1 VRGGEGAS
9 SVYLGR
15 LFHVKQLLT
24 RQSLKTRVNTYGHPE
39 TGDYICLLGMCLSLH
54 IFTIKLGKTLMV
66 KIKKIGTIE
75 SSATHEDTMKK
86 SILDY
91 ILAIAI
97 GLCLTMAA
105 LAYFDILTK

>member
-1 VRGGEGAS
+1 
-9 SVYLGR
+9 
-15 LFHVKQLLT
+15 
-24 RQSLKTRVNTYGHPE
+24 
-39 TGDYICLLGMCLSLH
+39 
-54 IFTIKLGKTLMV
+54 MV

-91 ILAIAI
+91 ILAIAM